1 MDRKVRVQLDLPAR
15 EAAALDAIRD
25 RFDLRSRAD
34 AVRTALAVV
43 DWMQGQVAQG
53 RQILAVGDQNIAYL
67 AVPGLTGPLRPE
79 SE

>member
-1 MDRKVRVQLDLPAR
+1 MMRKVRVQLDLPAS

-43 DWMQGQVAQG
+43 DWMQGQIAQG

-67 AVPGLTGPLRPE
+67 AVPGLTSPTRSE